1 MIDLSGL
8 VFISV
13 SALECDV
20 LRKLRFAGN
29 EDTGTVLS
37 SCQGIMDE
45 PMEKEGEYIQTM
57 NNNGRG
63 SGLML
68 IIVLLV
74 ALLIAWFAVTH
85 MGGLGFGKTDA
96 QQAQTQQNVIEQA
109 QNAVDAINNR
119 MQQAQELEP

>member
-1 MIDLSGL
+1 
-8 VFISV
+8 
-13 SALECDV
+13 
-20 LRKLRFAGN
+20 
-29 EDTGTVLS
+29 
-37 SCQGIMDE
+37 MDE

-63 SGLML
+63 SGLIL

-74 ALLIAWFAVTH
+74 ALLVGFLAVTQ

-96 QQAQTQQNVIEQA
+96 QQAQTQQNAIEQA

-119 MQQAQELEP
+119 MLQSGLEP